1 RRSAAVGSDGA
12 PAGEHLKAKTPRVHG
27 AIGKAPEAPRREISA
42 AHRSCGG
49 SRIREPARRRLF
61 CVQGR
66 KRAALA
72 AAEGDPLRPATA
84 SAHGALLRAK
94 REKARRAYHGAPEPL

>member
-1 RRSAAVGSDGA
+1 MKSPRLIEAAGQPDSGA
-12 PAGEHLKAKTPRVHG
+12 GQALAF
-27 AIGKAPEAPRREISA
+27 
-42 AHRSCGG
+42 CG
-49 SRIREPARRRLF
+49 
-61 CVQGR
+61 QGR
-66 KRAALA
+66 QRAALA